1 MAIPSS
7 QCRPSVWVI
16 IRRFLQR
23 AITAM
28 KRLPPTCR
36 ASRWLPAARRVV
48 SGSSGLVP
56 NQRAVIQCV
65 GLDERGNPSLPTAA
79 LEFSTLDTIPPQP
92 LESAR
97 VSFRDHIADA
107 ATEVAR
113 LEWLVSADKP
123 VYALEISDQNNLLEG
138 LTVQLETEAD
148 TLWTR
153 ATQDNDTVEA
163 FMLGD
168 SIAEGTLTLRAYDA
182 EGNLVE
188 LDASITALLYTRRSV
203 AEWFTPEVYVQGSWD
218 DRPEEPTAAVT
229 MEFAI
234 VSPRPSLPRL

>member
-1 MAIPSS
+1 MCGTRRKRKSQPSDRS
-7 QCRPSVWVI
+7 
-16 IRRFLQR
+16 
-23 AITAM
+23 
-28 KRLPPTCR
+28 
-36 ASRWLPAARRVV
+36 
-48 SGSSGLVP
+48 
-56 NQRAVIQCV
+56 
-65 GLDERGNPSLPTAA
+65 

-138 LTVQLETEAD
+138 LTVQLETDAD

-168 SIAEGTLTLRAYDA
+168 SIAENTLTLRAYDA

-188 LDASITALLYTRRSV
+188 LDASITALLYAAQCRRV
-203 AEWFTPEVYVQGSWD
+203 VHARGL
-218 DRPEEPTAAVT
+218 R
-229 MEFAI
+229 
-234 VSPRPSLPRL
+234 PRLFG